1 MFLRFFAGGLKYSR
15 PPVCCFA
22 TCCFSH
28 MISSF
33 LLFDIAIL
41 AYTFGV
47 HKQLRGQEA
56 PYKNSSVNGTS
67 ERVGSTCGKSG
78 SQTHGKVIF
87 ALKWAE
93 NQVLWVSAKKESSQT
108 LALEKRRVWGEEFV
122 L

>member
-1 MFLRFFAGGLKYSR
+1 MK
-15 PPVCCFA
+15 
-22 TCCFSH
+22 
-28 MISSF
+28 SSF

-56 PYKNSSVNGTS
+56 LYKKSSVNGTS
-67 ERVGSTCGKSG
+67 ERVGATCGKSG
-78 SQTHGKVIF
+78 
-87 ALKWAE
+87 
-93 NQVLWVSAKKESSQT
+93 SQT